1 MSFFS
6 RYIVPAA
13 LMVLAVV
20 NFYDLRWVEGSLYL
34 CVALGF
40 VLMGLLKSGN
50 IQTNIKFWN
59 IVSWVLIMLGLVLFL
74 FVLRMDAY
82 GL

>member
-1 MSFFS
+1 MNFFS

-13 LMVLAVV
+13 LLVLAVV
-20 NFYDLRWVEGSLYL
+20 NFYDHRWVEGMLYL
-34 CVALGF
+34 CVSFGF
-40 VLMGLLKSGN
+40 ILMGLLKSGN
-50 IQTNIKFWN
+50 IKTNVKLWN
-59 IVSWVLIMLGLVLFL
+59 IVSWVLIMLGVVLFL